1 MATLDC
7 KLIVHLICENIPEV
21 SSNSITRIIFHLCNL
36 VCFSGASFP
45 FQNFSLF
52 SHNFLVNKSFLSF
65 LQ

>member
-36 VCFSGASFP
+36 VLFFWSFISFP
-45 FQNFSLF
+45 KFFPVF
-52 SHNFLVNKSFLSF
+52 P
-65 LQ
+65 